1 MALQKSHPEG
11 IIEKKQIRKDDPMK
25 KLAFVEK
32 NSCVAC
38 GVCVKACP
46 KGAASIYLGCY
57 AQVDAARCVGCG
69 LCARA
74 CPAAGITTVERGE
87 AK

>member
-1 MALQKSHPEG
+1 
-11 IIEKKQIRKDDPMK
+11 MK

-57 AQVDAARCVGCG
+57 AQVDGARWVGCG
-69 LCARA
+69 VCAKA
-74 CPAAGITTVERGE
+74 CPAGCITTGERSE
-87 AK
+87 AI